1 MKNRVATQSAANRN
15 RAGSQG
21 AGEIRTATPG
31 GGFKPSRRL
40 WPNLVLLGA
49 LAPTLSGCM
58 FLELNGGY
66 YPITSY
72 DAPSGAPAGGPEL
85 SSKFGFG
92 ISLGTYIE
100 FSQTV
105 RIAAGGE
112 FGRVLI
118 EDSDGGEGHINRA
131 APGARTDVS
140 VMDVGDDTKVRA
152 TAEALFGSS
161 TLVYTPK
168 DGSEQSF
175 EDGKNF
181 SLFIGATYAWFEN
194 DTDTLMASVGPHYI
208 KSSNDEGGSVSST
221 GIGIKLTIS
230 ANLFAGGGGSGSDT
244 PSEGGEG
251 IVAIT
256 MTLANESSIIGDFAN
271 AARSHGCSVD
281 EKSNQVIA
289 RCSEGNIV
297 YLQNGKKAIALCQK
311 GMSEGECNQLHQKLK
326 SYTPY

>member
-1 MKNRVATQSAANRN
+1 
-15 RAGSQG
+15 
-21 AGEIRTATPG
+21 
-31 GGFKPSRRL
+31 
-40 WPNLVLLGA
+40 
-49 LAPTLSGCM
+49 M

-72 DAPSGAPAGGPEL
+72 DAPEGAAGGGPEL
-85 SSKFGFG
+85 QSKFGFG
-92 ISLGTYIE
+92 ISVGTYIE
-100 FSQTV
+100 FAQTV

-131 APGARTDVS
+131 APGARADVS
-140 VMDVGDDTKVRA
+140 VLELSEDTKVRA

-161 TLVYTPK
+161 SLTYTPSG
-168 DGSEQSF
+168 GSEQSF
-175 EDGKNF
+175 DDGKNF

-194 DTDTLMASVGPHYI
+194 DSDTLMASIGPHYI

-221 GIGIKLTIS
+221 GLALKLTVS
-230 ANLFAGGGGSGSDT
+230 ANLAGGGDGGGST
-244 PSEGGEG
+244 PTQGGEG

-256 MTLANESSIIGDFAN
+256 MSLANESSIIGEFAN

-281 EKSNQVIA
+281 EKPNQVIA

-297 YLQNGKKAIALCQK
+297 YIQNGKKAIALCQK
-311 GMSEGECNQLHQKLK
+311 GMSEGECNRLHQRLK
-326 SYTPY
+326 DRTPY